1 MNQNSEEKTLVTNKR
16 AEHDYFILDRYEAGI
31 ALKGT
36 EVKSLRQG
44 KANFLDAYVDFI
56 NGEAYLVNMH
66 ISEYTQGNRFNHEE
80 KRKRK
85 LLLKKNEILKL
96 QQKVKEKGFTVIPLR
111 AYVKNGKIKIEIA
124 LARGKKLYDK
134 RESIAEK
141 DLKRELERKYK
152 IS

>member
-16 AEHDYFILDRYEAGI
+16 AEHDYFILSRYEAGI
-31 ALKGT
+31 ALKGS

-44 KANFLDAYVDFI
+44 KANFLDSYVDFI

-66 ISEYTQGNRFNHEE
+66 ISEYSQANRFNHEE

-96 QQKVKEKGFTVIPLR
+96 QQKVKEKGYTIIPLR

-124 LARGKKLYDK
+124 LARGKKMYDK
-134 RESIAEK
+134 RASIAEK

-152 IS
+152 IN

>member
-16 AEHDYFILDRYEAGI
+16 AEHDYFILNRYEAGI

>member
-1 MNQNSEEKTLVTNKR
+1 MNKNSEEKTLVTNKR
-16 AEHDYFILDRYEAGI
+16 AEHDYFILNKYEAGI

-44 KANFLDAYVDFI
+44 KANFLDSYVDFI

-66 ISEYTQGNRFNHEE
+66 ISEYTQANRFNHEE

-85 LLLKKNEILKL
+85 LLLNKREILKL
-96 QQKVKEKGFTVIPLR
+96 QQKVKEKGYTIIPLR
-111 AYVKNGKIKIEIA
+111 AYLKNEKIKIEIA
-124 LARGKKLYDK
+124 LARGKKMYDK
-134 RESIAEK
+134 RATIAEK
-141 DLKRELERKYK
+141 DLKRELDRKYK

>member
-1 MNQNSEEKTLVTNKR
+1 MDKNSEERNLITNKR
-16 AEHDYFILDRYEAGI
+16 AEHDFFIISRIEAGI

-36 EVKSLRQG
+36 EVKSLRNG
-44 KANFLDAYVDFI
+44 KANFLDSYVDFI
-56 NGEAYLVNMH
+56 NGEAFLVNMH
-66 ISEYTQGNRFNHEE
+66 ISEYSHGNRYNHEE

-85 LLLKKNEILKL
+85 LLLNKAEIRKL
-96 QQKVKEKGFTVIPLR
+96 QQKVKEKGYTVIPLR
-111 AYVKNGKIKIEIA
+111 AYLKNRKIKIEIA

-152 IS
+152 IN

>member
-16 AEHDYFILDRYEAGI
+16 AEHDYFILNRFEAGI

>member
-1 MNQNSEEKTLVTNKR
+1 MNQNSEERTLITNKR
-16 AEHDYFILDRYEAGI
+16 AAHDYFILNRYEAGI

-44 KANFLDAYVDFI
+44 KANFLDSYVDFI
-56 NGEAYLVNMH
+56 NGEAFLVNMH
-66 ISEYTQGNRFNHEE
+66 ISEYAQGNRFNHEE

-96 QQKVKEKGFTVIPLR
+96 QQKVKEKGYTIIPTR
-111 AYVKNGKIKIEIA
+111 AYLKNGKIKIEIA
-124 LARGKKLYDK
+124 LARGKKMYDK

>member
-1 MNQNSEEKTLVTNKR
+1 MKQNSEEKTLITNKR
-16 AEHDYFILDRYEAGI
+16 AAHDYFILNRYEAGI

-44 KANFLDAYVDFI
+44 KANFLDSYVDFI
-56 NGEAYLVNMH
+56 NGEAFLVNMH
-66 ISEYTQGNRFNHEE
+66 ISEYAQGNRFNHEE

-96 QQKVKEKGFTVIPLR
+96 QQKVKEKGYTIIPTR
-111 AYVKNGKIKIEIA
+111 AYLKNGKIKIEIA
-124 LARGKKLYDK
+124 LARGKKMYDK

>member
-1 MNQNSEEKTLVTNKR
+1 MDKNSEERNLITNKR
-16 AEHDYFILDRYEAGI
+16 AEHDFFIISRIEAGI

-36 EVKSLRQG
+36 EVKSLRNG
-44 KANFLDAYVDFI
+44 KANFLDSYVDFI
-56 NGEAYLVNMH
+56 NGEAFLVNMH
-66 ISEYTQGNRFNHEE
+66 ISEYSHGNRYNHEE

-85 LLLKKNEILKL
+85 LLLNKAEIRKL
-96 QQKVKEKGFTVIPLR
+96 QQKVKEKGYTVIPLR
-111 AYVKNGKIKIEIA
+111 AYLKNGKIKIEIA

-152 IS
+152 IN

>member
-1 MNQNSEEKTLVTNKR
+1 MNQNSEERTLITNKR
-16 AEHDYFILDRYEAGI
+16 AEHDYFILNRYEAGI

-44 KANFLDAYVDFI
+44 KANFLDSYVDFI

-96 QQKVKEKGFTVIPLR
+96 QQKVKEKGYTVIPLR

-124 LARGKKLYDK
+124 LARGKKMYDK

-152 IS
+152 IN

>member
-16 AEHDYFILDRYEAGI
+16 AEHEYFILNRYEAGI

-44 KANFLDAYVDFI
+44 KANFLDSYVDFI

-66 ISEYTQGNRFNHEE
+66 ISEYTQANRFNHEE

-96 QQKVKEKGFTVIPLR
+96 QQKVKEKGYTVIPLR
-111 AYVKNGKIKIEIA
+111 AYIKNGKIKIEIA
-124 LARGKKLYDK
+124 LARGKKMYDK
-134 RESIAEK
+134 RASIAEK

-152 IS
+152 IN

>member
-1 MNQNSEEKTLVTNKR
+1 MNQNSEEKTLITNKR
-16 AEHDYFILDRYEAGI
+16 AAHDYFILNRYEAGI

-44 KANFLDAYVDFI
+44 KANFLDSYVDFI
-56 NGEAYLVNMH
+56 NGEAFIVNMH
-66 ISEYTQGNRFNHEE
+66 ISEYAHGNRFNHEE

-96 QQKVKEKGFTVIPLR
+96 QQKVKEKGYTIIPTR
-111 AYVKNGKIKIEIA
+111 AYLKNGKIKIEIA
-124 LARGKKLYDK
+124 LARGKKMYDK

>member
-1 MNQNSEEKTLVTNKR
+1 MKQITEEKNLVTNKR
-16 AEHDYFILDRYEAGI
+16 AEHDYFILNRYEAGI

-36 EVKSLRQG
+36 EVKSLRLG
-44 KANFLDAYVDFI
+44 KANFLDSYVDFI
-56 NGEAYLVNMH
+56 NGEAYLFNMH
-66 ISEYTQGNRFNHEE
+66 ISEYSHGNRYNHEE

-96 QQKVKEKGFTVIPLR
+96 QQKVKEKGFTIIPLR
-111 AYVKNGKIKIEIA
+111 AYLKSGKIKIEIA
-124 LARGKKLYDK
+124 LARGKKMYDK
-134 RESIAEK
+134 RESISEK

>member
-1 MNQNSEEKTLVTNKR
+1 MNQVSEEKTLVTNKR
-16 AEHDYFILDRYEAGI
+16 AEHDYFILQRIEAGI

-56 NGEAYLVNMH
+56 KGEAYLMNMH

-85 LLLKKNEILKL
+85 LLLNKREILKL
-96 QQKVKEKGFTVIPLR
+96 QQKVKEKGYTVIPLR

-134 RESIAEK
+134 RETIAEK

>member
-1 MNQNSEEKTLVTNKR
+1 MDKNSEERNLITNKR
-16 AEHDYFILDRYEAGI
+16 AEHDYFIISRIEAGI

-36 EVKSLRQG
+36 EVKSLRNG
-44 KANFLDAYVDFI
+44 KANFLDSYVDFI
-56 NGEAYLVNMH
+56 NGEAFLVNMH
-66 ISEYTQGNRFNHEE
+66 ISEYSHGNRYNHEE

-85 LLLKKNEILKL
+85 LLLNKAEIRKL
-96 QQKVKEKGFTVIPLR
+96 QQKVKEKGYTVIPLR
-111 AYVKNGKIKIEIA
+111 AYLKNGKIKIEIA

-152 IS
+152 IN

>member
-16 AEHDYFILDRYEAGI
+16 AEHEYFILNRYEAGI

-44 KANFLDAYVDFI
+44 KANFLDSYVDFI

-66 ISEYTQGNRFNHEE
+66 ISEYTQANRFNHEE

-96 QQKVKEKGFTVIPLR
+96 QQKVKEKGYTVIPLR
-111 AYVKNGKIKIEIA
+111 AYIKNGKIKVEIA
-124 LARGKKLYDK
+124 LARGKKMYDK
-134 RESIAEK
+134 RASIAEK

-152 IS
+152 IN

>member
-1 MNQNSEEKTLVTNKR
+1 MNQVSEEKTLVTNKR
-16 AEHDYFILDRYEAGI
+16 AEHDYFILQRIEAGI

-56 NGEAYLVNMH
+56 NGEAFLVNMH

-85 LLLKKNEILKL
+85 LLLNKREILKL
-96 QQKVKEKGFTVIPLR
+96 QQKVKEKGYTVIPLR

-124 LARGKKLYDK
+124 LARGKKMYDK

>member
-1 MNQNSEEKTLVTNKR
+1 MNQNSEEKTLITNKR
-16 AEHDYFILDRYEAGI
+16 AAHDYFILNRYEAGI

-44 KANFLDAYVDFI
+44 KANFLDSYVDFI
-56 NGEAYLVNMH
+56 NGEAFLVNMH
-66 ISEYTQGNRFNHEE
+66 ISEYAHGNRFNHEE

-96 QQKVKEKGFTVIPLR
+96 QQKVKEKGYTIIPTR
-111 AYVKNGKIKIEIA
+111 AYLKNGKIKIEIA
-124 LARGKKLYDK
+124 LARGKKIYDK

>member
-1 MNQNSEEKTLVTNKR
+1 MNQVSEERTLVTNKR
-16 AEHDYFILDRYEAGI
+16 AEHDYFILNRYEAGI

-44 KANFLDAYVDFI
+44 KANFIDAYVDFI

-66 ISEYTQGNRFNHEE
+66 ISEYTQANRFNHEE

-96 QQKVKEKGFTVIPLR
+96 QQKVKEKGLTVIPLR
-111 AYVKNGKIKIEIA
+111 AYIKNGKIKIEIA
-124 LARGKKLYDK
+124 LARGKKVYDK
-134 RESIAEK
+134 RDSIAEK

-152 IS
+152 IN